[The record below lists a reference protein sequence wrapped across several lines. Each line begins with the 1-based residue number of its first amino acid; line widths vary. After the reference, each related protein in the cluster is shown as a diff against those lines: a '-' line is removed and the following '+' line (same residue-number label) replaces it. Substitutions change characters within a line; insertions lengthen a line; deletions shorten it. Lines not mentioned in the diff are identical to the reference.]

1 MFLNADFR
9 PGPAMALP
17 GLSRS
22 TDDLFYSDPSL
33 RWGVTGG
40 MRWFGHPFRRG
51 LAVARR
57 SIGPHEQR
65 VALGRR
71 RGSAADDGPAGR
83 LDGMRV
89 SPSSLMPKAMRALEG
104 ETIFGGECK

>member
-33 RWGVTGG
+33 RRGGSEACVGSVTHSG
-40 MRWFGHPFRRG
+40 
-51 LAVARR
+51 AARPWHCDH
-57 SIGPHEQR
+57 IGPHEPC
-65 VALGRR
+65 
-71 RGSAADDGPAGR
+71 AAIAN
-83 LDGMRV
+83 LQ
-89 SPSSLMPKAMRALEG
+89 E
-104 ETIFGGECK
+104 